1 MKSYYLTQIKLND
14 SRRSTWNLLG
24 ELEPLHALVMKM
36 FPNDPGRI
44 LWRLDKNY
52 EGPVLY
58 ILSADIPDATGV
70 VEQFGWPR
78 LDYQQQVRTV
88 DLTKFFE
95 SIREGDR
102 YGFRIAINPVRN
114 NGRTGKNTLIVGKR
128 ALDLVRD
135 RLDANGFHVEE
146 VRQADEAHNLLCK
159 NGHKTVRVI
168 TSFEGI
174 LSVTDPE
181 KAVQTLVNGV
191 GRMKAYGAGLLTLA
205 RI

>member
-24 ELEPLHALVMKM
+24 ELEPLPALVMNM
-36 FPNDPGRI
+36 FPNDPGR
-44 LWRLDKNY
+44 LRWRLDKNY

-58 ILSADIPDATGV
+58 ILSADIPDATGI